1 MTNGLNSW
9 EFRATEEI
17 TGGEYILLFPNK
29 SLQHMLWLGPGIIL
43 SSQSEEEERFLS
55 AREGLPL
62 SIPM

>member
-9 EFRATEEI
+9 EFRATEES
-17 TGGEYILLFPNK
+17 EYILLFPNK